1 MKKFLALVTAVLMM
15 ASAAAC
21 DKRGQESQGAVRE
34 TETQKIDINEL
45 HSLEGHMLEVTA
57 TVSDPYYV
65 GTSTVTYS
73 GDVSVPNPVNDYWLT
88 MSDEDY
94 LFIYNFCID
103 AYENNTYAGASEP
116 ESVMDGTNY
125 RFVYYDA
132 DGNAHEL
139 YNGPITNNETLT
151 AVVETIGNYSVD

>member
-15 ASAAAC
+15 VSSTAC

-45 HSLEGHMLEVTA
+45 HSLEGPMLEVTA

-103 AYENNTYAGASEP
+103 AYENNGYAGSS
-116 ESVMDGTNY
+116 ESVMDGTIY

-139 YNGPITNNETLT
+139 YNGVITNDETLT
-151 AVVETIGNYSVD
+151 AVVATIGNYSVD